1 MILYS
6 FNIPIY
12 FWPLELVYVRKNIYI
27 YKTTVYVHDIYSL
40 ITEYIINC
48 KFIIV
53 QDIVAKKFLL
63 QLQLAQP
70 RFHTFLLSKGGSYR
84 KSLLTKN

>member
-27 YKTTVYVHDIYSL
+27 YKTTVYVHD
-40 ITEYIINC
+40 T
-48 KFIIV
+48 FT
-53 QDIVAKKFLL
+53 ALL
-63 QLQLAQP
+63 L
-70 RFHTFLLSKGGSYR
+70 
-84 KSLLTKN
+84 NI

>member
-1 MILYS
+1 MILY
-6 FNIPIY
+6 Y

-27 YKTTVYVHDIYSL
+27 YKTTVYVGPTWYIYSL

-70 RFHTFLLSKGGSYR
+70 GFHTFLLSKGGSYR